1 MSLDLYRAGSV
12 PTSGR
17 KNTDRTVCIPRREA
31 GRAGVMSLDLYP
43 RRFGS
48 DQREEKHGPNRVHP
62 PEGSRQ
68 GRRNVAGLISR
79 RFGSDQ
85 RTSR

>member
-31 GRAGVMSLDLYP
+31 GRAGVMSLDLY
-43 RRFGS
+43 RAGS
-48 DQREEKHGPNRVHP
+48 VPTSGQADRW
-62 PEGSRQ
+62 RQ
-68 GRRNVAGLISR
+68 
-79 RFGSDQ
+79 
-85 RTSR
+85 